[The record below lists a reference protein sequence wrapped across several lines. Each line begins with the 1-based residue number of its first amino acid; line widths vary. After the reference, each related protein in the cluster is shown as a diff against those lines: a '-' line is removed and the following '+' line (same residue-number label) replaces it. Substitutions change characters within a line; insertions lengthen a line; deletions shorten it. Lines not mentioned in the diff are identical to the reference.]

1 MDVLVL
7 RLIHIGAG
15 AFWVG
20 AVFTF
25 FLFVQPT
32 AIAVGTGRDEVHL
45 PAHPPP
51 APAGL
56 ILGSAVVTVLAGIW
70 LLLITSNGL
79 DPEILFSAS
88 RLGYTVGGVAAILT
102 LGIGG
107 LYVLPRTR
115 TTERTIGRI
124 LAEGRPP
131 TPEEQQTLARVGRE
145 ARQAGWIVLVGLT
158 IAVAVDGDGAVLASR
173 HRLTSAGRDGGLLAR
188 AAHGE
193 PEDGDRQRARR
204 PGEREQ
210 RGHPEVLRRP
220 RSRCPDR

>member
-25 FLFVQPT
+25 FLFVQPA
-32 AIAVGTGRDEVHL
+32 AIAVGPEATKFTYQLLHHRRL
-45 PAHPPP
+45 PIWIFAS
-51 APAGL
+51 G
-56 ILGSAVVTVLAGIW
+56 VVTVLAGLW
-70 LLLITSNGL
+70 LLVITSNGL

-88 RLGYTVGGVAAILT
+88 RLGYTVGGIAAIVT

-115 TTERTIGRI
+115 TTERTIGTL

-145 ARQAGWIVLVGLT
+145 GRQAGWVVLIGLT
-158 IAVAVDGDGAVLASR
+158 IAVASMATAQYWPVVIG
-173 HRLTSAGRDGGLLAR
+173 
-188 AAHGE
+188 
-193 PEDGDRQRARR
+193 
-204 PGEREQ
+204 
-210 RGHPEVLRRP
+210 
-220 RSRCPDR
+220 